1 MKNIILASASP
12 QRKNLL
18 NLLGIPYTIRP
29 SHSNELKK
37 ITTTCSQ
44 FVKDNALLKARD
56 VAGQMKDGV
65 VIGADTIV
73 YVGGKKIIG
82 KPKDLKQAKEHLKLL
97 MSRPHWVYTG
107 VAVIDVK
114 ANKEIVDHV
123 KTKIFM
129 TKISDEAIDEYYKHM
144 SPLDKAGGFDIEGK
158 GSVLSGVLKAVT
170 LMSSGFLWRSCARCL
185 RRWVSIFLRFV
196 LCFPCRVAAA
206 NIIWRHK
213 NRRRFFMVRSA
224 KKASGRPWRRASTKS

>member
-158 GSVLSGVLKAVT
+158 GSVFIRRIEGCYFNVVGLPLAKLRTMLKKVGVHILTLCIMLSLSSCSSEYNLATQKQET
-170 LMSSGFLWRSCARCL
+170 LL
-185 RRWVSIFLRFV
+185 
-196 LCFPCRVAAA
+196 
-206 NIIWRHK
+206 
-213 NRRRFFMVRSA
+213 
-224 KKASGRPWRRASTKS
+224 